1 MRRREDCDFDCE
13 EELSAGEGQ
22 EHAQDGRKRE
32 TSEQG
37 VIAIM
42 LGIKHL

>member
-13 EELSAGEGQ
+13 EELGT
-22 EHAQDGRKRE
+22 QDGRKRE